1 MNKLAGKE
9 LQSLPSQ
16 IDAGY
21 SEGAAATDPLSPLA
35 NTLLSLH
42 RAMWK
47 VSVKEGASRDLGS
60 GG

>member
-16 IDAGY
+16 IEAGY
-21 SEGAAATDPLSPLA
+21 SEGAAATDLLSPLA

-42 RAMWK
+42 RAMWN
-47 VSVKEGASRDLGS
+47 VSVKEEVRRDLRS